1 LGQNE
6 GKFLLRK
13 NYPQSKKTKVF
24 EVSQGTFFKKFLEPP
39 SAEGRKRLPS
49 ATPQASLA
57 PPRFKKTA
65 SRRLFGQSRHLP
77 QANTLSL
84 AQSATERNKI
94 MQTTIFSPVD
104 GTVIS
109 LDRVPDEAFASGM
122 LGDGFAVEPE
132 NGDICAPAAGKIVSI
147 SESRHAYS
155 IAADFGDLL
164 VHIGID
170 TIELPEA
177 FLPIVAVGDYVAAG
191 QPIARADLDMI
202 KKAGLSPVIPVLITD
217 LRASGTVKKNYGK
230 ARGGKDVA
238 MYLTK

>member
-1 LGQNE
+1 
-6 GKFLLRK
+6 
-13 NYPQSKKTKVF
+13 
-24 EVSQGTFFKKFLEPP
+24 
-39 SAEGRKRLPS
+39 
-49 ATPQASLA
+49 
-57 PPRFKKTA
+57 
-65 SRRLFGQSRHLP
+65 
-77 QANTLSL
+77 
-84 AQSATERNKI
+84 

-147 SESRHAYS
+147 SESRHAYA

-170 TIELPEA
+170 TIGVPEA
-177 FLPIVAVGDYVAAG
+177 FLPIAMVGDYVEAG

-217 LRASGTVKKNYGK
+217 LRAAGTVKKNYGK

-238 MYLTK
+238 MYLIQ